1 MAIGL
6 QKRKLSSKITQ
17 LPSYMYDRIW
27 LATIGA
33 CTYIIAFKRMLVKHL
48 FECRDIIVIINK
60 KLLFLTWNG
69 AKYEYLSTAQRY
81 QRG

>member
-60 KLLFLTWNG
+60 KAFIFNLEWS
-69 AKYEYLSTAQRY
+69 KI
-81 QRG
+81 

>member
-6 QKRKLSSKITQ
+6 QKRKLSLKTTQ
-17 LPSYMYDRIW
+17 LPSYMYDRIC

-60 KLLFLTWNG
+60 KAFIFNLEWS
-69 AKYEYLSTAQRY
+69 KI
-81 QRG
+81 